1 MKALVTGAS
10 SGIGKE
16 MAYYL
21 DKLGY
26 DLILVARD
34 KVKLEEVQNK
44 LSKKSK
50 IVIIDLANEKKIKD
64 LYMLVKNE
72 NIDLLINNA
81 GFGLFGDYEDVDLLK
96 ELEMIDVNVKA
107 VHILTRMF
115 LKDMDKRG
123 SGRIINVASSAG
135 LLKGGPLMSTYYAT
149 KSYVVSFSLAIYE
162 ELRRKNSNVK
172 ISVLCPG
179 PVNTNFNNVAG
190 VKFNIKS
197 LTAEYV
203 AKYAI
208 NQSLKN
214 NKLIIIEND
223 NYKRA
228 IIRGAFLGAGSI
240 NNPSRTY
247 HLEINLS
254 TKSNMEFLD
263 EILKQCN
270 IRCKKLENNNSIYLK
285 DGEEISAI
293 IALFGASSSVLK
305 FEDIRVQKEMNGKV
319 NRIVNCQS
327 ANLNKTLN
335 ASVEQ
340 IDAIRRLQQSNKFNN
355 LDDNLKEI
363 AMLRL
368 EYPDASLVELGQKVK
383 VPLGK
388 SGVNYRLK
396 RIVKIAEDL

>member
-1 MKALVTGAS
+1 MLITFSMAKKINLCYNSSREMIRLKALVTGAS

-123 SGRIINVASSAG
+123 TGRIINVASSAG

-179 PVNTNFNNVAG
+179 PVDTNFNNVAG

-214 NKLIIIEND
+214 NKLIIVPGTAT
-223 NYKRA
+223 KLGVFVTR
-228 IIRGAFLGAGSI
+228 FL
-240 NNPSRTY
+240 P
-247 HLEINLS
+247 
-254 TKSNMEFLD
+254 TKL
-263 EILKQCN
+263 ILKITYKIQE
-270 IRCKKLENNNSIYLK
+270 RK
-285 DGEEISAI
+285 
-293 IALFGASSSVLK
+293 
-305 FEDIRVQKEMNGKV
+305 
-319 NRIVNCQS
+319 
-327 ANLNKTLN
+327 NK
-335 ASVEQ
+335 
-340 IDAIRRLQQSNKFNN
+340 R
-355 LDDNLKEI
+355 
-363 AMLRL
+363 
-368 EYPDASLVELGQKVK
+368 
-383 VPLGK
+383 
-388 SGVNYRLK
+388 
-396 RIVKIAEDL
+396 

>member
-1 MKALVTGAS
+1 MLITFSMAKKINLCYNSSREMIRLKALVTGAS

-123 SGRIINVASSAG
+123 TGRIINVASSAG

-149 KSYVVSFSLAIYE
+149 KSYVVSFTLAIYE
-162 ELRRKNSNVK
+162 ELRRKKSNVK
-172 ISVLCPG
+172 VSVLCPG

-214 NKLIIIEND
+214 NKLIIVPGTAT
-223 NYKRA
+223 KLGVFVTR
-228 IIRGAFLGAGSI
+228 FL
-240 NNPSRTY
+240 P
-247 HLEINLS
+247 
-254 TKSNMEFLD
+254 TKL
-263 EILKQCN
+263 ILKITYKIQE
-270 IRCKKLENNNSIYLK
+270 RK
-285 DGEEISAI
+285 
-293 IALFGASSSVLK
+293 
-305 FEDIRVQKEMNGKV
+305 
-319 NRIVNCQS
+319 
-327 ANLNKTLN
+327 NK
-335 ASVEQ
+335 
-340 IDAIRRLQQSNKFNN
+340 R
-355 LDDNLKEI
+355 
-363 AMLRL
+363 
-368 EYPDASLVELGQKVK
+368 
-383 VPLGK
+383 
-388 SGVNYRLK
+388 
-396 RIVKIAEDL
+396 

>member
-135 LLKGGPLMSTYYAT
+135 LLIT
-149 KSYVVSFSLAIYE
+149 SYV
-162 ELRRKNSNVK
+162 
-172 ISVLCPG
+172 
-179 PVNTNFNNVAG
+179 
-190 VKFNIKS
+190 IKD
-197 LTAEYV
+197 
-203 AKYAI
+203 
-208 NQSLKN
+208 
-214 NKLIIIEND
+214 II
-223 NYKRA
+223 K
-228 IIRGAFLGAGSI
+228 
-240 NNPSRTY
+240 
-247 HLEINLS
+247 
-254 TKSNMEFLD
+254 
-263 EILKQCN
+263 
-270 IRCKKLENNNSIYLK
+270 
-285 DGEEISAI
+285 
-293 IALFGASSSVLK
+293 
-305 FEDIRVQKEMNGKV
+305 
-319 NRIVNCQS
+319 
-327 ANLNKTLN
+327 
-335 ASVEQ
+335 
-340 IDAIRRLQQSNKFNN
+340 
-355 LDDNLKEI
+355 
-363 AMLRL
+363 
-368 EYPDASLVELGQKVK
+368 
-383 VPLGK
+383 
-388 SGVNYRLK
+388 
-396 RIVKIAEDL
+396 

>member
-179 PVNTNFNNVAG
+179 PVDTNFNNVAG

-197 LTAEYV
+197 LTSILSFV
-203 AKYAI
+203 SPCI
-208 NQSLKN
+208 FVLLS
-214 NKLIIIEND
+214 ND
-223 NYKRA
+223 P
-228 IIRGAFLGAGSI
+228 IF
-240 NNPSRTY
+240 
-247 HLEINLS
+247 
-254 TKSNMEFLD
+254 
-263 EILKQCN
+263 
-270 IRCKKLENNNSIYLK
+270 
-285 DGEEISAI
+285 
-293 IALFGASSSVLK
+293 ASKICML
-305 FEDIRVQKEMNGKV
+305 NG
-319 NRIVNCQS
+319 
-327 ANLNKTLN
+327 
-335 ASVEQ
+335 
-340 IDAIRRLQQSNKFNN
+340 
-355 LDDNLKEI
+355 
-363 AMLRL
+363 
-368 EYPDASLVELGQKVK
+368 LV
-383 VPLGK
+383 
-388 SGVNYRLK
+388 
-396 RIVKIAEDL
+396 I

>member
-149 KSYVVSFSLAIYE
+149 KSYVVSFTLAIYE

-179 PVNTNFNNVAG
+179 PVDTNFNNVAG
-190 VKFNIKS
+190 VNFAIKGLS
-197 LTAEYV
+197 SDYV
-203 AKYAI
+203 TSYA
-208 NQSLKN
+208 LDKMFK
-214 NKLIIIEND
+214 NKLVIIPGFANKLAKI
-223 NYKRA
+223 A
-228 IIRGAFLGAGSI
+228 
-240 NNPSRTY
+240 
-247 HLEINLS
+247 
-254 TKSNMEFLD
+254 
-263 EILKQCN
+263 
-270 IRCKKLENNNSIYLK
+270 CK
-285 DGEEISAI
+285 
-293 IALFGASSSVLK
+293 FAS
-305 FEDIRVQKEMNGKV
+305 
-319 NRIVNCQS
+319 
-327 ANLNKTLN
+327 
-335 ASVEQ
+335 
-340 IDAIRRLQQSNKFNN
+340 
-355 LDDNLKEI
+355 
-363 AMLRL
+363 LRL
-368 EYPDASLVELGQKVK
+368 LLKVDYNIQRK
-383 VPLGK
+383 K
-388 SGVNYRLK
+388 EK
-396 RIVKIAEDL
+396 

>member
-179 PVNTNFNNVAG
+179 PVDTNFNNVAG

-208 NQSLKN
+208 NQ
-214 NKLIIIEND
+214 KLFQE
-223 NYKRA
+223 
-228 IIRGAFLGAGSI
+228 L
-240 NNPSRTY
+240 
-247 HLEINLS
+247 L
-254 TKSNMEFLD
+254 
-263 EILKQCN
+263 
-270 IRCKKLENNNSIYLK
+270 
-285 DGEEISAI
+285 
-293 IALFGASSSVLK
+293 
-305 FEDIRVQKEMNGKV
+305 
-319 NRIVNCQS
+319 
-327 ANLNKTLN
+327 LN
-335 ASVEQ
+335 
-340 IDAIRRLQQSNKFNN
+340 
-355 LDDNLKEI
+355 
-363 AMLRL
+363 
-368 EYPDASLVELGQKVK
+368 
-383 VPLGK
+383 
-388 SGVNYRLK
+388 
-396 RIVKIAEDL
+396 

>member
-179 PVNTNFNNVAG
+179 PVDTNFNNVAG

-197 LTAEYV
+197 LSAEYV

-214 NKLIIIEND
+214 NKLIIVSGTAT
-223 NYKRA
+223 KLGVFVTR
-228 IIRGAFLGAGSI
+228 FL
-240 NNPSRTY
+240 P
-247 HLEINLS
+247 
-254 TKSNMEFLD
+254 TKL
-263 EILKQCN
+263 ILKITYKIQE
-270 IRCKKLENNNSIYLK
+270 RK
-285 DGEEISAI
+285 
-293 IALFGASSSVLK
+293 
-305 FEDIRVQKEMNGKV
+305 
-319 NRIVNCQS
+319 
-327 ANLNKTLN
+327 NK
-335 ASVEQ
+335 
-340 IDAIRRLQQSNKFNN
+340 R
-355 LDDNLKEI
+355 
-363 AMLRL
+363 
-368 EYPDASLVELGQKVK
+368 
-383 VPLGK
+383 
-388 SGVNYRLK
+388 
-396 RIVKIAEDL
+396 